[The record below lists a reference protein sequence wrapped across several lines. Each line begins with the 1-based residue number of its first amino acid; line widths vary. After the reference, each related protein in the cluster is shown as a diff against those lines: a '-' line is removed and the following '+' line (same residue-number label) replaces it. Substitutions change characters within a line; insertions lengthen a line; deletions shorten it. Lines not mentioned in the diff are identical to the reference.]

1 MTNPS
6 NSPTAAAEA
15 LIAQLRKKLR
25 DLATEFANGEIN
37 REQFHTLY
45 ERYQSQIN
53 LAALAADELAAR
65 PMGSTDE
72 TIAIR
77 RNLAGKALGLAVY
90 HYRSGRFIETL
101 GNFDIP
107 NADLRPILQDL
118 AERAAAGEPLE
129 PQTHPY
135 GEHYLLFV
143 AGKYTVSIMLFSHE
157 PVVRQIATVQNMHA
171 DFEVANAAVLGR
183 PRVVGELAVPFF
195 SLVMRSLG
203 RRM

>member
-1 MTNPS
+1 MTNHPP
-6 NSPTAAAEA
+6 NPTAAAEA

-25 DLATEFANGEIN
+25 DLANEFANGDIN

-53 LAALAADELAAR
+53 LAALAADEYAAR
-65 PMGSTDE
+65 PSSSPDE

-77 RNLAGKALGLAVY
+77 RNLVGKALAMAVY
-90 HYRSGRFIETL
+90 HYRSERFIETL
-101 GNFDIP
+101 GGFDVP
-107 NADLRPILQDL
+107 HAQLRPTLKQL
-118 AERAAAGEPLE
+118 AEYAAEGELPE

-135 GEHYLLFV
+135 KEHYLLFV
-143 AGKYTVSIMLFSHE
+143 AGRYTASIMLFSHE
-157 PVVRQIATVQNMHA
+157 PVVRQITTVQNMHA
-171 DFEVANAAVLGR
+171 DFEVANAAVLNR

-203 RRM
+203 KHK